1 MGLLRALPWDVSTD
15 AVLDWLKNA
24 PAFGAAT
31 VTAVETELHQS
42 GVRAALVMLADSVLA
57 GWVQER
63 LDARIKHLMI
73 DEFQDTNPLQWQAL
87 SSWLSGYGGAVGA
100 PSVFL
105 VGDPKQS
112 IYRFRRAEPQVFRAA
127 QAFVVRALGG
137 DLLSC
142 DHTRRNSLAV
152 VGVVNAAMGQAREA
166 DGYEAPPA
174 GATA

>member
-1 MGLLRALPWDVSTD
+1 MARLTRVLIAQFTALKRERGWVDMNDV
-15 AVLDWLKNA
+15 
-24 PAFGAAT
+24 
-31 VTAVETELHQS
+31 E
-42 GVRAALVMLADSVLA
+42 RAALLMLADPVPA

-63 LDARIKHLMI
+63 LDARIRHLMI

-87 SSWLSGYGGAVGA
+87 YAWLIGYSGAGTA

-127 QAFVVRALGG
+127 QAFVVHGLGG

-142 DHTRRNSLAV
+142 DHTRRNA
-152 VGVVNAAMGQAREA
+152 EA
-166 DGYEAPPA
+166 GDRHRQRRHA
-174 GATA
+174 